1 MSNIEHVPCS
11 VMRFSED
18 TDSGNLQKVKVV
30 VMHTDENANKTFI
43 GDDAVNSAEPTLK
56 NVPILAYIKRDEDGE
71 AIDFD
76 QHNVITKIVQG
87 ENGHEV
93 KQYFLE
99 RPIGLIPETNNYRI
113 EEIDGMNHVVVD
125 GYIWKTYSNEGL
137 DLINET
143 SEKGVSMEISVEDG
157 FKDKKTG
164 LYHITKYSYLGV
176 TVLGDDVPPAMG
188 DTCKLSTYSSNE
200 EYQFAL
206 QELKNEIQKTE
217 KEAQYMS
224 NPNTTEPV
232 VNNDPVATNPVEP
245 VQEPVQ
251 GQDPV
256 QEPTQEPTNT
266 EPVEPTQEPTGQDP
280 VQANFSLS
288 IENMSQGIRN
298 TLSGMTTQKTNRW
311 NETYNVQ
318 SYWLRTIVPSESV
331 VVVED
336 GISDYTYYGVP
347 FSLNGD
353 EVVLDFDNK
362 KEYIQTWR
370 EKNTGT
376 ETLVFSERDNT
387 EKEMIDA
394 KFSENEKTI
403 TELNTKVSDQETELE
418 QLRAFKLDK
427 DQEALANEVNTIV
440 ANFSSCLDEDEYKE
454 VRDKALSKEM
464 DLGTFKTHM
473 YALRGM
479 KQEQLEKEQAE
490 NYSVKGNKGNTEP
503 IKIPVTSA
511 TPEPKKCAYGSLHD
525 ELQAIATRNK

>member
-1 MSNIEHVPCS
+1 MKIEHVPCS

-18 TDSGNLQKVKVV
+18 KDSGNLQKVKVV
-30 VMHTDENANKTFI
+30 VMHTDENANNTFI
-43 GDDAVNSAEPTLK
+43 GDEAVSDAEPTLK

-76 QHNVITKIVQG
+76 QHNVITKLVQG

-232 VNNDPVATNPVEP
+232 VNNNDPVVANPVDP

-256 QEPTQEPTNT
+256 EPTQEPTHT
-266 EPVEPTQEPTGQDP
+266 DPVEPTQEPTQEP

-288 IENMSQGIRN
+288 MENISQGIRK
-298 TLSGMTTQKTNRW
+298 TLSGMITQKKYSW
-311 NETYNVQ
+311 SDETYDVQ
-318 SYWLRTIVPSESV
+318 NYYLRTIVPSESM

-370 EKNTGT
+370 EKNTGN
-376 ETLVFSERDNT
+376 ETLVFSERNDT
-387 EKEMIDA
+387 EKLIQA
-394 KFSENEKTI
+394 KFSENENTI
-403 TELNTKVSDQETELE
+403 TELNTKLTNQETELE

-440 ANFSSCLDEDEYKE
+440 ANFSSCLDEDDYKE

-503 IKIPVTSA
+503 IKIPVTTP
-511 TPEPKKCAYGSLHD
+511 TPEPTRQAYGSLHD